1 MKEKIL
7 EEAERLFWKYG
18 VRSITM
24 DDIARRLAISKKTIY
39 QHFTDK
45 EDILM
50 QVTLYRL
57 SCDQVLISC
66 AAVEAETPIHEV
78 LAMLDEMRKNVDKMN
93 PTLMMDIKRYYPKA
107 WSLYKKF
114 KEDYILK
121 EMVDNIRRGI
131 NDGYFR
137 ADVNPEILARM
148 RVEQVEMAF
157 EMSAFANNTQDMM
170 AIQHELTHHFVR
182 GLLTE
187 KGFTIYNQC
196 NNSTIQHELPK

>member
-50 QVTLYRL
+50 QVTLFRQGK
-57 SCDQVLISC
+57 DQALMDC
-66 AAVEAETPIHEV
+66 AYATAETPIHEM

-107 WSLYKKF
+107 WSLYTKF
-114 KEDYILK
+114 KEEFIMKL
-121 EMVDNIRRGI
+121 MLDNIRRGI
-131 NDGYFR
+131 TDGYFR
-137 ADVNPEILARM
+137 ADINPDILARM

-157 EMSAFANNTQDMM
+157 EMSAFDANTHDMM
-170 AIQHELTHHFVR
+170 AVQQELTHHFVR

-187 KGFTIYNQC
+187 KGFDIYNQC
-196 NNSTIQHELPK
+196 NSTINHELPK

>member
-39 QHFTDK
+39 QHFSDK

-50 QVTLYRL
+50 QVTLFRL
-57 SCDQVLISC
+57 SKDQALMDC
-66 AAVEAETPIHEV
+66 AYQTAATPIHEM
-78 LAMLDEMRKNVDKMN
+78 LAMLDELHKNVDKIN

-107 WSLYKKF
+107 WNLYLKF
-114 KEDYILK
+114 KEEYIVK
-121 EMVDNIRRGI
+121 AMIDNIRRGI

-137 ADVNPEILARM
+137 ANIHPDILARM

-157 EMSAFANNTQDMM
+157 EMSVFPDDTYDMM
-170 AIQHELTHHFVR
+170 DIQQELTHHFVR

-187 KGFTIYNQC
+187 KGFDIYNQC
-196 NNSTIQHELPK
+196 NSTIQHELPN

>member
-45 EDILM
+45 EDILV
-50 QVTLYRL
+50 QVTLFRL
-57 SCDQVLISC
+57 SKDKALMDC
-66 AAVEAETPIHEV
+66 AYVDAKTPIHEM
-78 LAMLDEMRKNVDKMN
+78 LSMLDEMRKNVDKMN
-93 PTLMMDIKRYYPKA
+93 PTLLMDIKRYYPKA
-107 WSLYKKF
+107 WELYMKF
-114 KEDYILK
+114 KEEFIMK
-121 EMVDNIRRGI
+121 GMIDNIRRGI

-137 ADVNPEILARM
+137 ADVSPEIMARM

-157 EMSAFANNTQDMM
+157 EMSAFSGSFHDMM
-170 AIQHELTHHFVR
+170 TIQQELTHHFVR

-187 KGFTIYNQC
+187 KGFDIYNQC
-196 NNSTIQHELPK
+196 NSTIQHELPK

>member
-45 EDILM
+45 EDIVV
-50 QVTLYRL
+50 QVTRFRL
-57 SCDQVLISC
+57 SKDQAIMDC
-66 AAVEAETPIHEV
+66 AYATAETPIHEM

-93 PTLMMDIKRYYPKA
+93 PTLMMDIKRYYPTA
-107 WSLYKKF
+107 WSLYTKF
-114 KEDYILK
+114 KEEFIMKL
-121 EMVDNIRRGI
+121 MIDNIRRGI

-137 ADVNPEILARM
+137 ADVNPDILARM

-157 EMSAFANNTQDMM
+157 EMTVFSDKTHDMM
-170 AIQHELTHHFVR
+170 TVQQELTHHFVR

-187 KGFTIYNQC
+187 KGFDIYNQC
-196 NNSTIQHELPK
+196 NSTINHELFK

>member
-45 EDILM
+45 EDILV
-50 QVTLYRL
+50 QVTLFRL
-57 SCDQVLISC
+57 SRDKALMDC
-66 AAVEAETPIHEV
+66 ANVAAETPIHEM

-93 PTLMMDIKRYYPKA
+93 PTLMMDIKRYFPKA
-107 WSLYKKF
+107 WNLYLKF
-114 KEDYILK
+114 KEDFIMK
-121 EMVDNIRRGI
+121 AMTDNIRRGI

-157 EMSAFANNTQDMM
+157 EMTVFSDKAYDMM
-170 AIQHELTHHFVR
+170 DIQQELTHHFVR

-187 KGFTIYNQC
+187 KGFDIYNQC
-196 NNSTIQHELPK
+196 NSTIQHELPK

>member
-45 EDILM
+45 EDILV
-50 QVTLYRL
+50 QVTQYRM
-57 SCDQVLISC
+57 SKDQELMHCSFTT
-66 AAVEAETPIHEV
+66 AETPIHEM
-78 LAMLDEMRKNVDKMN
+78 LAMLDEMRKNADKMN

-107 WSLYKKF
+107 WSLYIKF
-114 KEDYILK
+114 KEEYIMK
-121 EMVDNIRRGI
+121 GMIDTIRRGI
-131 NDGYFR
+131 DDGYFR

-157 EMSAFANNTQDMM
+157 EMTVFSDKAYDMM
-170 AIQHELTHHFVR
+170 DIQQELTHHFVR

-187 KGFTIYNQC
+187 KGFEIYNQC
-196 NNSTIQHELPK
+196 NSTINHESTK

>member
-39 QHFTDK
+39 QHFSDK
-45 EDILM
+45 EDILT
-50 QVTLYRL
+50 QVTQYRMAKDHEMM
-57 SCDQVLISC
+57 CC
-66 AAVEAETPIHEV
+66 ATTEAQTPIHEV
-78 LAMLDEMRKNVDKMN
+78 MAMLDMLRQNADNVN
-93 PTLMMDIKRYYPKA
+93 PALVMDIKRYYPKA
-107 WSLYKKF
+107 WAIYGEF
-114 KEDYILK
+114 KENFIMK
-121 EMVDNIRRGI
+121 SIIDNIRRGI

-148 RVEQVEMAF
+148 RVEQIEMVF
-157 EMSAFANNTQDMM
+157 EMLAFPQSYDM
-170 AIQHELTHHFVR
+170 ITVQQELTHHFVR

-187 KGFTIYNQC
+187 KGFSIYNQY
-196 NNSTIQHELPK
+196 NSTIQHEIPT

>member
-50 QVTLYRL
+50 QVTQYRL
-57 SCDQVLISC
+57 AKDQEIMNCTYVS
-66 AAVEAETPIHEV
+66 ADTPIHEM

-93 PTLMMDIKRYYPKA
+93 PTLMLDIKRYYPKA
-107 WSLYKKF
+107 WALYGKF

-121 EMVDNIRRGI
+121 LMIDNIRRGI
-131 NDGYFR
+131 DDGYFR
-137 ADVNPEILARM
+137 QDVNPEILARM

-157 EMSAFANNTQDMM
+157 EMTVFSAKTYDMI
-170 AIQHELTHHFVR
+170 AIQQELTHHFVR

-196 NNSTIQHELPK
+196 NSTIQHELPK